1 MSEHRDLLFGP
12 YKAPRVKI
20 GQIVEDRIRGKVIVC
35 GFTAGRIQWPL
46 GKRGARTRARFL
58 ILMGDL
64 VKAVKKEA
72 PVALYFWWGVKASAV
87 TRWRRALGVEL
98 SNPGTRILREAI
110 GYDPRVVQGLK
121 KAHAKANDPVRR
133 AKISVANKG
142 RKVSDKVRKRLS
154 ELRTGTKLSAETRR
168 KIGETYRKRGHL
180 PVWVT
185 NPWTPEEDELVR
197 ALDPDEVAKRTG
209 RPLRRVHARRYFLG
223 VTRERGYN
231 GTQK

>member
-1 MSEHRDLLFGP
+1 
-12 YKAPRVKI
+12 
-20 GQIVEDRIRGKVIVC
+20 
-35 GFTAGRIQWPL
+35 
-46 GKRGARTRARFL
+46 
-58 ILMGDL
+58 MGDL

-231 GTQK
+231 GTSLWTPEEDELVRTLEPKEVVKRTGRPLQSIYDRRHHLGVTRERGYNGTQK